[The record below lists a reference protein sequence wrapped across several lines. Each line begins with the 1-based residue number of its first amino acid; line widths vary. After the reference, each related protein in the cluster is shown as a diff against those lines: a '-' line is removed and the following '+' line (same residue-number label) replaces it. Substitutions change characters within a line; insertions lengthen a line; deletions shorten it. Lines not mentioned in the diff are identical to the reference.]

1 MTPDICPCAAS
12 PTYPA
17 TTFPAWYSHPG
28 IGRSSSHSTFIG
40 RSDLC
45 AILTPRF
52 DLCLQ
57 SGGEHILVDAGS
69 EGAADQTALTFS
81 DNQTLISDW

>member
-1 MTPDICPCAAS
+1 MTLDIGPSAAS

-17 TTFPAWYSHPG
+17 TTFPVWYSHPG
-28 IGRSSSHSTFIG
+28 IGRSRSHSTFIG
-40 RSDLC
+40 RSDSC

-52 DLCLQ
+52 DLRLQ
-57 SGGEHILVDAGS
+57 SGGEPTLVDAGS
-69 EGAADQTALTFS
+69 EGTVDQTASTFS